1 MITVYTSI
9 TDGKDALIEKQN
21 SKGSKF
27 IAFVDDPYTLKSKVW
42 EKKKSYDRFISPRR
56 NSRAPK
62 ILSHQ
67 FVDSEYSI
75 WMDGNISLKVPAKKV
90 IDTWLENGKYDIA
103 VCKHNC
109 NNCIY
114 KEALICANAGLD
126 DPYVI
131 QEQMKKY
138 EKEGFGKE
146 RGMGEC
152 GVIVRKNTS
161 KVEIF
166 NNFWWSEH
174 CRGSVRDQFS
184 FMYAIDKA
192 GIKVN
197 FVEPNIYHNPFFNI
211 SIHLTGRVEKK

>member
-1 MITVYTSI
+1 MITVFTSI
-9 TDGKDALIEKQN
+9 TGGKDELIEKQN
-21 SKGSKF
+21 NKGANF
-27 IAFVDDPYTLKSKVW
+27 IAFIDTIYKSRTW
-42 EKKKSYDRFISPRR
+42 DIRHAYDRFLSPRR

-62 ILSHQ
+62 ILAHQ
-67 FVDSEYSI
+67 FIDTDYSI
-75 WMDGNISLKVPAKKV
+75 WMDGNIKLKVSAQEV
-90 IDTWLENGKYDIA
+90 INLWLENDKYDLA

-109 NNCIY
+109 NDCIY

-126 DPYVI
+126 DPFVI

-152 GVIVRKNTS
+152 GVIVRKHTS
-161 KVEIF
+161 KVEVF
-166 NNFWWSEH
+166 NNYWWSEH

-192 GIKVN
+192 GLKVN
-197 FVEPNIYHNPFFNI
+197 FIEPNIYHNSFFE
-211 SIHLTGRVEKK
+211 LTDHNTPRQEK